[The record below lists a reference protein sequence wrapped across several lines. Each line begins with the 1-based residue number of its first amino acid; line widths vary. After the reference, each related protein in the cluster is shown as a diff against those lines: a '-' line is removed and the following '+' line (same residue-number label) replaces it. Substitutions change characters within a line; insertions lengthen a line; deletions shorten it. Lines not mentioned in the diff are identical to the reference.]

1 MPSRDFAG
9 RRRPSWRG
17 RARAR
22 APGSARFLHQHQFQ
36 VEGNRILV
44 MDNDGGLRRTSRVV
58 EYELD
63 LDTML
68 ATEVWSYVADPTVYT
83 FVLGEPTRMEDGSTF
98 VNWSAAGQLERVTP
112 DGERI
117 WKLNTGARYVFG
129 FHTQEKSLYPRE
141 LRTP

>member
-1 MPSRDFAG
+1 MSRSSGEQSFGAAPLVVM
-9 RRRPSWRG
+9 RRYVSQSMLL
-17 RARAR
+17 AAMLLMM
-22 APGSARFLHQHQFQ
+22 SAACATRTVSFDKPLSGPMNAEQRHDLF
-36 VEGNRILV
+36 NR
-44 MDNDGGLRRTSRVV
+44 
-58 EYELD
+58 
-63 LDTML
+63 
-68 ATEVWSYVADPTVYT
+68 VWSYVADPTVYT